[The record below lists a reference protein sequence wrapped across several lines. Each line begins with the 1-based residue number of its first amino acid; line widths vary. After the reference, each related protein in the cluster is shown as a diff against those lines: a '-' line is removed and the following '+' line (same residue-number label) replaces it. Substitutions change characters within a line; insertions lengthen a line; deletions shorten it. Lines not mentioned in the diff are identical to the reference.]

1 MTTFTVKFGDV
12 TEESSDLLLLKFA
25 QGFYG
30 ADKSV
35 ASQLIARGVCHW
47 TDIQPKPW
55 DFKIVET
62 RGVIAPKIV
71 MFSGTPPL
79 RGFGYDEIM
88 IFARNAVDKI
98 VELGLSVRTMT
109 TTVHGSGYGLDSGES
124 LQRLI
129 MGFEQSLSRHQS
141 NYIERIT
148 FLTLGKSAE
157 RMLSNILKS
166 IMTDRSNQLRGTEGV
181 NLIQELNKPN
191 ETYKSVPQTPD
202 NILMKSMTSLQGQ
215 GNEKKRVFVAMP
227 FAEEFQ
233 NVYEYGIYPAVR
245 NCNMIC
251 ERVDET
257 HFTGDVLNRI
267 RGGIETSNLVIAD
280 LTEGRPNVYLE
291 VGYAWGRGIPVIFVA
306 KKGEKLHF
314 DVSTHRC
321 IFYGSYNKFAEQLEN
336 LIKGIDSAIKK

>member
-79 RGFGYDEIM
+79 RGFGYDEMM

-129 MGFEQSLSRHQS
+129 MGFE
-141 NYIERIT
+141 
-148 FLTLGKSAE
+148 AE
-157 RMLSNILKS
+157 SFPS
-166 IMTDRSNQLRGTEGV
+166 
-181 NLIQELNKPN
+181 
-191 ETYKSVPQTPD
+191 
-202 NILMKSMTSLQGQ
+202 
-215 GNEKKRVFVAMP
+215 
-227 FAEEFQ
+227 
-233 NVYEYGIYPAVR
+233 
-245 NCNMIC
+245 
-251 ERVDET
+251 
-257 HFTGDVLNRI
+257 
-267 RGGIETSNLVIAD
+267 
-280 LTEGRPNVYLE
+280 
-291 VGYAWGRGIPVIFVA
+291 PV
-306 KKGEKLHF
+306 KLH
-314 DVSTHRC
+314 
-321 IFYGSYNKFAEQLEN
+321 
-336 LIKGIDSAIKK
+336 